1 MRKPLVSLL
10 VLAALVSGPA
20 IALAS
25 GPSAGDNQY
34 TDPLS
39 GTTTATHSSPAP
51 SSSPAS
57 SSSSSSG
64 GSSSPTATTASSTP
78 SQATTQPTATAANA
92 KKTLPYTGLNVWLGA
107 AVGIGLV
114 GLGLGVRFAVRRA

>member
-34 TDPLS
+34 TDPLN
-39 GTTTATHSSPAP
+39 GTTTATHTSSAP

-57 SSSSSSG
+57 SSSSPASASSA
-64 GSSSPTATTASSTP
+64 PTGTSASSTP
-78 SQATTQPTATAANA
+78 SQASTQPAATTANT
-92 KKTLPYTGLNVWLGA
+92 KTLPYTGLNVWLGA

-114 GLGLGVRFAVRRA
+114 GIGLGVRFAVRRA